1 MPKAMAAKNDVPVG
15 RVAGLF
21 GIRGELKCDPTSSG
35 RALFFGG
42 AQFRCE
48 GSAASASVVLA
59 SVREHKGRLL
69 VCFEGV
75 ETADRA
81 QDFVGS
87 TLFAH
92 REEIT
97 LGQNEYLDR
106 DLVGCTVVNQAGE
119 RLGVVQAV
127 EHFPTSDMLVVDGH
141 LVPMIRQFIA
151 SVDLGARRISVT
163 LPAGLL
169 DGDED

>member
-1 MPKAMAAKNDVPVG
+1 MRKAMAAKNDLPVG
-15 RVAGLF
+15 RIAGLF

-35 RALFFGG
+35 RALFCNG

-48 GSAASASVVLA
+48 GPRAPVSVVLA

-69 VCFEGV
+69 LRLEGV
-75 ETADRA
+75 ETADGA
-81 QDFVGS
+81 EDFVGS

-97 LGQNEYLDR
+97 LGDNEYLDR
-106 DLVGCTVVNQAGE
+106 DLVGCVVVDLAGE
-119 RLGVVQAV
+119 RLGVVQNV

-141 LVPMIRQFIA
+141 LVPMIRQFIVA
-151 SVDLGARRISVT
+151 VDLGARRISVT
-163 LPAGLL
+163 LPPGLL
-169 DGDED
+169 DGEED